1 MTDTCTQVFQGQRKT
16 LLKLCDKPLNPITN
30 LLMETEFTTDF
41 EGYKRMASEL
51 FSAIKRGATKAQID
65 NGLKALGL
73 AFIYMRGTDL
83 DRYQAEIVLT
93 LAHRKA
99 DGF

>member
-1 MTDTCTQVFQGQRKT
+1 
-16 LLKLCDKPLNPITN
+16 
-30 LLMETEFTTDF
+30 
-41 EGYKRMASEL
+41 MASEL
-51 FSAIKRGATKAQID
+51 FAAIKRGATKAQID

-73 AFIYMRGTDL
+73 AFIYMQGTPL

>member
-1 MTDTCTQVFQGQRKT
+1 MNTPTAALSEFATDFDGYKT
-16 LLKLCDKPLNPITN
+16 LAGEFFRRLRTNPVPST
-30 LLMETEFTTDF
+30 
-41 EGYKRMASEL
+41 
-51 FSAIKRGATKAQID
+51 ATIE

-73 AFIYMRGTDL
+73 ALIYLQATEL

-99 DGF
+99 DEILQRRRDCRR